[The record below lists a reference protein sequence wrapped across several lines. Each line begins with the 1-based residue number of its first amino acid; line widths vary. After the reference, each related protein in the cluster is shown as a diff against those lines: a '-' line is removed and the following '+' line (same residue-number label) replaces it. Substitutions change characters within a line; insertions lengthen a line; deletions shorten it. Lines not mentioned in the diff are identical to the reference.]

1 MKSRDSS
8 DVWEIPYNEIEVG
21 ERIGSGSFGTVYKGK
36 WHGKRER
43 EGGRGGDVVRESVC
57 VCVCVCVCERGVEQA
72 VIILLLSTGP
82 VAVKK
87 LNVSNPT
94 EQQMQAFKNEV
105 AVLM

>member
-43 EGGRGGDVVRESVC
+43 GRGGDVGRER
-57 VCVCVCVCERGVEQA
+57 VCVCERGEEQA

>member
-43 EGGRGGDVVRESVC
+43 RRCRKRESVC
-57 VCVCVCVCERGVEQA
+57 LCERGEEQA

>member
-1 MKSRDSS
+1 M
-8 DVWEIPYNEIEVG
+8 
-21 ERIGSGSFGTVYKGK
+21 T
-36 WHGKRER
+36 
-43 EGGRGGDVVRESVC
+43 
-57 VCVCVCVCERGVEQA
+57 VCVCVCERGGEQA

>member
-43 EGGRGGDVVRESVC
+43 GRGGDVGRERESVC
-57 VCVCVCVCERGVEQA
+57 VCVYVREEESKQS
-72 VIILLLSTGP
+72 LSCCYP
-82 VAVKK
+82 
-87 LNVSNPT
+87 
-94 EQQMQAFKNEV
+94 Q
-105 AVLM
+105 VLWL

>member
-43 EGGRGGDVVRESVC
+43 EGE
-57 VCVCVCVCERGVEQA
+57 EE
-72 VIILLLSTGP
+72 
-82 VAVKK
+82 
-87 LNVSNPT
+87 
-94 EQQMQAFKNEV
+94 M
-105 AVLM
+105 

>member
-43 EGGRGGDVVRESVC
+43 ERRRCRKGECVYVC
-57 VCVCVCVCERGVEQA
+57 
-72 VIILLLSTGP
+72 
-82 VAVKK
+82 
-87 LNVSNPT
+87 
-94 EQQMQAFKNEV
+94 M
-105 AVLM
+105 

>member
-1 MKSRDSS
+1 MKSKDSS
-8 DVWEIPYNEIEVG
+8 DVWEILYNEIEVG

-43 EGGRGGDVVRESVC
+43 GRGGDVGRESVC
-57 VCVCVCVCERGVEQA
+57 VYERGEEQA